1 LIEFVCV
8 CEKSVCAPMCI
19 CLFVCVCVRERSRA
33 RETETEMIET
43 ERQTDEKN
51 AKMRQKTRYVF
62 YFLKASVQKKTL
74 TKQKQKQ
81 HNTSEDAWTVFRGKV
96 YDCTSFFEY
105 HPGGAK
111 FMLAVAGK
119 DGTKLFDKY
128 HTWVNVD
135 FIMEKCLI
143 GLLKEDDVSSV
154 ALNEDD
160 EDDDDESE
168 RSNSLQ
174 LSATLYNS
182 LQHTSTHCNT
192 LHATTHY

>member
-1 LIEFVCV
+1 MADASSDAGKVPVGATGES
-8 CEKSVCAPMCI
+8 ESMAPGK
-19 CLFVCVCVRERSRA
+19 VRKKMAVGEGRSMMHWINQRP
-33 RETETEMIET
+33 IIK
-43 ERQTDEKN
+43 RQRWVTMAEI
-51 AKMRQKTRYVF
+51 
-62 YFLKASVQKKTL
+62 KK
-74 TKQKQKQ
+74 

-168 RSNSLQ
+168 EDSELARNTKLNAEIDAAAEE
-174 LSATLYNS
+174 SAAGTALDEMD
-182 LQHTSTHCNT
+182 
-192 LHATTHY
+192 